1 MQGGCTS
8 WLEKVWAQVS
18 LSLGRERNSLCSV
31 TGGPIGD
38 SGGRI
43 VPWLG
48 YSPSWVGQLEWLA
61 PSLQPVAAEAGRRMG
76 PWGWGGGGGAVELS
90 T

>member
-8 WLEKVWAQVS
+8 WLEKVWAPVS

-48 YSPSWVGQLEWLA
+48 YSPSWVGLA
-61 PSLQPVAAEAGRRMG
+61 RVAGSFSAASG
-76 PWGWGGGGGAVELS
+76 S
-90 T
+90 